1 MPACLLPPARALLPF
16 VLGRGRIGFRLF
28 FDEFFTRTTV
38 LVKFD
43 LSCGELL
50 VLRKT
55 RLGTLVP
62 FLLATGA
69 VSANAGGSITDE
81 AFGTYSV
88 DQCGSL
94 SERTL
99 VIEPGAISFYEAY
112 CEILEEDFVGG
123 EASLALS
130 CNSEGYEYQMAAKI
144 SVYMNGN
151 LWVETSEGIE
161 DVYEFCSD
169 GF

>member
-1 MPACLLPPARALLPF
+1 MGKMYLGILVPCLLS
-16 VLGRGRIGFRLF
+16 
-28 FDEFFTRTTV
+28 T
-38 LVKFD
+38 
-43 LSCGELL
+43 S
-50 VLRKT
+50 
-55 RLGTLVP
+55 
-62 FLLATGA
+62 A
-69 VSANAGGSITDE
+69 VAANAGGSITDE

-94 SERTL
+94 TERTL

-112 CEILEEDFVGG
+112 CEVLEEDFVGG
-123 EASLALS
+123 EAALQLS

-151 LWVETSEGIE
+151 LWVETSEGIA

>member
-1 MPACLLPPARALLPF
+1 VYYNGC
-16 VLGRGRIGFRLF
+16 IS
-28 FDEFFTRTTV
+28 
-38 LVKFD
+38 KFI
-43 LSCGELL
+43 LQG
-50 VLRKT
+50 VVGLRKT
-55 RLGTLVP
+55 RLGTLVS

-123 EASLALS
+123 EASLTLS